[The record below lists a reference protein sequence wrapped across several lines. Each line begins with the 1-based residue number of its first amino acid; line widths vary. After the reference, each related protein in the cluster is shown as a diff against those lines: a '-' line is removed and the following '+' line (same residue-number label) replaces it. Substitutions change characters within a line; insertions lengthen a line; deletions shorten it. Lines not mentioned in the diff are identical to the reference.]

1 MAAGCR
7 LGLPGG
13 GFPGAFGAQPG
24 RRHLTLEIAML
35 FRTTSRTIGLLA
47 ALALLAGCARGPTP
61 TPAPPAA
68 TATQEP
74 SPTAAALPSATPA
87 ARAVTSG
94 VPAAQTAA
102 PSTHTAAPAV
112 PTLPPAPKLDS
123 FDPAGVKDI
132 KLDDYPV
139 IPAISAEAVAIYR
152 AGVSGGNNPHIF
164 SKLGDCMTENEYFL
178 SPFSARKY
186 DLGAYADLQA
196 AIDQFAGVP
205 ARLGDWT
212 QDSFATP
219 GLAAAKG
226 FNVAG
231 PLDPTWANP
240 KWCRA
245 GESPAACE
253 YRVAKPSLAIIMFG
267 TNDASYTDAA
277 SYDYY
282 LRTLVILTL
291 QNGTLPLLNTFP
303 TRPEAADKS
312 LLLNQ
317 IVIKIAAD
325 YGVPLVN
332 LNRALESLPNQ
343 GVDPKDTI
351 HLSAPPDK
359 RVDVFSAQN
368 LQYGFTVRNLVTL
381 QALQAVLKAVR

>member
-1 MAAGCR
+1 LPMATPTATH
-7 LGLPGG
+7 LPS
-13 GFPGAFGAQPG
+13 PTSETGAA
-24 RRHLTLEIAML
+24 T
-35 FRTTSRTIGLLA
+35 
-47 ALALLAGCARGPTP
+47 
-61 TPAPPAA
+61 TPAPVLTPAAGVPA
-68 TATQEP
+68 TATR
-74 SPTAAALPSATPA
+74 PA
-87 ARAVTSG
+87 
-94 VPAAQTAA
+94 P
-102 PSTHTAAPAV
+102 
-112 PTLPPAPKLDS
+112 PTLGA
-123 FDPAGVKDI
+123 FDPASVKDI

-139 IPAISAEAVAIYR
+139 IPTLSPEAVAIYH
-152 AGVSGGNNPHIF
+152 AGVSGGNNPHVF

-178 SPFSARKY
+178 SPFSAKQY
-186 DLGAYADLQA
+186 DLGAYADLQPV
-196 AIDQFAGVP
+196 IDQFAGVP
-205 ARLGDWT
+205 ARQGAWT
-212 QDSFATP
+212 QDSFATA

-231 PLDPTWANP
+231 PLDPTWADP
-240 KWCRA
+240 KWCRS

-282 LRTLVILTL
+282 LRTLVSLTL
-291 QNGTLPLLNTFP
+291 QSDTLPLLNTFP

-317 IVIKIAAD
+317 IVIKVATD

-332 LNRALESLPNQ
+332 LNRALESLPNH

-351 HLSAPPDK
+351 HLSVPADK

-368 LQYGFTVRNLVTL
+368 LQAGFTVRNLVTL
-381 QALQAVLKAVR
+381 QALAAVLKAVK

>member
-1 MAAGCR
+1 
-7 LGLPGG
+7 
-13 GFPGAFGAQPG
+13 
-24 RRHLTLEIAML
+24 ML
-35 FRTTSRTIGLLA
+35 FRKIGQAFGLLA
-47 ALALLAGCARGPTP
+47 GLALLVGCAGA
-61 TPAPPAA
+61 PAATLPPAA
-68 TATQEP
+68 STAIPIP
-74 SPTAAALPSATPA
+74 SPTLDVPPSSTPVSGS
-87 ARAVTSG
+87 VT
-94 VPAAQTAA
+94 PTAQTATA
-102 PSTHTAAPAV
+102 PAAAPAAPAV
-112 PTLPPAPKLDS
+112 PTPPKLGS
-123 FDPAGVKDI
+123 FDPASVSNI
-132 KLDDYPV
+132 KIDDYPV
-139 IPAISAEAVAIYR
+139 IPVVGAEAVAIYR
-152 AGVSGGNNPHIF
+152 AGLVSGNNPHVF

-178 SPFSARKY
+178 SPFSAKQY
-186 DLGAYADLQA
+186 DLGPYGDLQA
-196 AIDQFAGVP
+196 VIDQFAGVP
-205 ARLGDWT
+205 ARQGDWT

-240 KWCRA
+240 KWCKP

-291 QNGTLPLLNTFP
+291 KNGTLPLLNTFP

-317 IVIKIAAD
+317 IVIKIATD

-332 LNRALESLPNQ
+332 LNRALESLPNH

-381 QALQAVLKAVR
+381 QALQAVLKAVQ

>member
-1 MAAGCR
+1 MENAMR
-7 LGLPGG
+7 
-13 GFPGAFGAQPG
+13 FSITRRGA
-24 RRHLTLEIAML
+24 
-35 FRTTSRTIGLLA
+35 GLLA
-47 ALALLAGCARGPTP
+47 ALVLLVGCVSA
-61 TPAPPAA
+61 PAPTSLPVL
-68 TATQEP
+68 TATSLP
-74 SPTAAALPSATPA
+74 VPTATLPASPLPQA
-87 ARAVTSG
+87 
-94 VPAAQTAA
+94 TAA
-102 PSTHTAAPAV
+102 PGAAATTAAPATTAPLAA
-112 PTLPPAPKLDS
+112 PTRPAPPKLGA
-123 FDPAGVKDI
+123 FDPASVKDI

-139 IPAISAEAVAIYR
+139 IPVISPEAVATYR
-152 AGVSGGNNPHIF
+152 AGISAGNNPHVF
-164 SKLGDCMTENEYFL
+164 SKLGDCMTENAYFL
-178 SPFSARKY
+178 SPFSAKQY
-186 DLGAYADLQA
+186 DLGAYADLQPV
-196 AIDQFAGVP
+196 IDQFAGAP
-205 ARLGDWT
+205 ARQGDWT

-240 KWCRA
+240 KWCHG

-282 LRTLVILTL
+282 LRTLVSLTL

-317 IVIKIAAD
+317 IVIKIATD

-332 LNRALESLPNQ
+332 LNRALEALPNH

-351 HLSAPPDK
+351 HLSVPADQ

-368 LQYGFTVRNLVTL
+368 LQAGFTVRNLVTL
-381 QALQAVLKAVR
+381 QALQAVLTAVK